1 MRQITTI
8 DTKTMGDS
16 PGIQPLQLNSQHVFD
31 FAGQI
36 KLPTQRGLQ
45 TSLYVVFGILLLLV
59 AVLCVF
65 TSPLLPVAL
74 VAALIVAVSGIIYP
88 PFALFLI
95 FMGAGLPTLL
105 LSIPGHTM
113 RPIEPAIFLC
123 LLIVLV
129 RRPFFRLRL
138 PHRLALLFLVFTLI
152 SFIHVPDISTNVD
165 AYAADKRLFGVLL
178 ACLAFF
184 CGTALIGYVKNI
196 SGFLVAVLLS
206 NFPVFLIA
214 FAQAIHLHVPAL
226 WQAPG
231 AQDPKLSDG
240 RLWGPFPGAAVF
252 GLYLTNLFA
261 VALAVWILGNSRRD
275 RVIGAIMTVATL
287 LVLLGTGTRSAAAAA
302 VVLLF
307 FTLVLTRRYKLLAG
321 LTVLACIGAGVFFD
335 KILPKFMHPLSSTTN
350 RLFLWG
356 EALKLIRANPW
367 IGIGMEQFHVYYER
381 LIISQA
387 DRLNSHGIS
396 VHNQYLEL
404 AMESGIIHL
413 IVTVSL
419 LLSILACCWFAYH
432 SAQQEQRVLF
442 LAAMLAVLVTMMVGL
457 FLIPLDQAEGT
468 VFLFLLTG
476 LATGYA
482 ERLRREKKVRET
494 GSRVHLSSR
503 SQ

>member
-1 MRQITTI
+1 MRQTTTI
-8 DTKTMGDS
+8 DTKTIGDS
-16 PGIQPLQLNSQHVFD
+16 PGVKPLQLNSQHVFD
-31 FAGQI
+31 FAGQSE
-36 KLPTQRGLQ
+36 LPAQRGLQ
-45 TSLYVVFGILLLLV
+45 AALYVVFGILLLLV
-59 AVLCVF
+59 AVLSVF

-74 VAALIVAVSGIIYP
+74 VAALMVAVSGIIYP

-95 FMGAGLPTLL
+95 FMGAGLPSLL

-152 SFIHVPDISTNVD
+152 SFIHVPDISTSVD
-165 AYAADKRLFGVLL
+165 TYAADKRLFGVLL

-196 SGFLVAVLLS
+196 SAFLVAVLLS
-206 NFPVFLIA
+206 NIPVYLIA
-214 FAQAIHLHVPAL
+214 LAQAIHLHVPTL

-231 AQDPKLSDG
+231 AQDPKFSDG
-240 RLWGPFPGAAVF
+240 RLWGPYPGAATF

-261 VALAVWILGNSRRD
+261 VALACWILGNSRRD

-287 LVLLGTGTRSAAAAA
+287 LILLGTGTRSATTAA
-302 VVLLF
+302 VVLLL
-307 FTLVLTRRYKLLAG
+307 FTLVLTRRYKLLVG
-321 LTVLACIGAGVFFD
+321 LTVLSCIVAGVFFD
-335 KILPKFMHPLSSTTN
+335 KILTKFAHPLASTTN

-356 EALKLIRANPW
+356 EALKLVRANPW
-367 IGIGMEQFHVYYER
+367 VGIGMEQFHVYYER

-404 AMESGIIHL
+404 AMESGILHL

-419 LLSILACCWFAYH
+419 LLSILACCWFAYR
-432 SAQQEQRVLF
+432 SVQQEQRVLF
-442 LAAMLAVLVTMMVGL
+442 LAAILAVLATMMIGL
-457 FLIPLDQAEGT
+457 LDVPLDKAEET

-476 LATGYA
+476 LAVGYA
-482 ERLRREKKVRET
+482 ERIRREKKAREP
-494 GSRVHLSSR
+494 GSRAHLSSR
-503 SQ
+503 PQ